1 MAAMVTTSNSSRMAY
16 KLRDRNI
23 SSMWFWWR
31 GNAVFGKLTCLHVSL
46 YEMKVNLTPQ
56 YFPRIGSTLY
66 RTIHFSFTLK
76 TQILTRTWKPLIS
89 VQKTDHENITNKTL
103 GAKTC
108 NRRFIVSITFQNMLF
123 MNVNTGNTT
132 YSHLYSSIL
141 VFSVQGIGLQDK
153 EKRQQCS
160 LLSSR
165 IGWCQ
170 LTSRSEFDCSEKMQL
185 NKRWTVS
192 NFFFFVFIVNIPE
205 LFSQRAYNNYKRLT
219 KKGHAHKHVRCGSL
233 RYSQPGVLSLQT
245 CAFPI
250 KIPLWFTFLYSF

>member
-1 MAAMVTTSNSSRMAY
+1 MAAMVTTSNSSRMTY

-56 YFPRIGSTLY
+56 YFSRIGSTLY

-108 NRRFIVSITFQNMLF
+108 NIWFIVSITLQNELWMSTLEMRHTHICIVVSSF
-123 MNVNTGNTT
+123 
-132 YSHLYSSIL
+132 SLYKESDFKTRKSASS
-141 VFSVQGIGLQDK
+141 VVY
-153 EKRQQCS
+153 
-160 LLSSR
+160 
-165 IGWCQ
+165 WA
-170 LTSRSEFDCSEKMQL
+170 
-185 NKRWTVS
+185 V
-192 NFFFFVFIVNIPE
+192 V
-205 LFSQRAYNNYKRLT
+205 
-219 KKGHAHKHVRCGSL
+219 
-233 RYSQPGVLSLQT
+233 
-245 CAFPI
+245 
-250 KIPLWFTFLYSF
+250 